1 VSSFAKTSPK
11 NDDSISSSNHHETG
25 KNPPMVIQNEDFLS
39 VPEKRSPKFV
49 PKKTEDAI
57 IPITSPH
64 VDKPILKKD

>member
-1 VSSFAKTSPK
+1 
-11 NDDSISSSNHHETG
+11 
-25 KNPPMVIQNEDFLS
+25 MVIQNEDFLS